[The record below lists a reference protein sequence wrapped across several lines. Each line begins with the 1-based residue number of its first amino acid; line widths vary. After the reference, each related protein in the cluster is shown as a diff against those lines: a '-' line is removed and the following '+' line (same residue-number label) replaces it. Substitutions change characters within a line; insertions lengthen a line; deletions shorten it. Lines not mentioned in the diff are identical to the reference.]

1 MINLLEEILNIIKEN
16 TTVNYSFIAQKFNIN
31 NVTASDLVKMLEKE
45 NKVTIVKGKRKEK
58 AERQSKSLREL
69 LAES

>member
-1 MINLLEEILNIIKEN
+1 MQAKLGD
-16 TTVNYSFIAQKFNIN
+16 S
-31 NVTASDLVKMLEKE
+31 
-45 NKVTIVKGKRKEK
+45 KGKRKEK